1 MTSDRARWRDR
12 EGERETETLARFSLQ
27 IHREK
32 REKKRAHK
40 RDVRANLNALGPSRR
55 GARQN
60 RTMEPKRR
68 REKGVPGNDDDD
80 DDDDPKNATTPSG
93 GGKTEKTGRA
103 HLIAHDDDDD
113 DVF

>member
-1 MTSDRARWRDR
+1 M
-12 EGERETETLARFSLQ
+12 
-27 IHREK
+27 
-32 REKKRAHK
+32 
-40 RDVRANLNALGPSRR
+40 RANLNALGPSRR

-80 DDDDPKNATTPSG
+80 DDDPKNATTPSG

-103 HLIAHDDDDD
+103 HLIAHDDDDA
-113 DVF
+113 FLREKK